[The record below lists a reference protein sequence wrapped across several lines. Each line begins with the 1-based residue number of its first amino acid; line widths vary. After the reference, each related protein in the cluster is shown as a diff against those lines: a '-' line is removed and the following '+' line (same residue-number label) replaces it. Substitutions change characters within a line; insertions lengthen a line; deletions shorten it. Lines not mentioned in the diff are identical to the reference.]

1 MIPSQN
7 FGETVKSIIATD
19 SKDFSSLM
27 PRPGWKG
34 CEGLWGG
41 HL

>member
-1 MIPSQN
+1 MIPSKN
-7 FGETVKSIIATD
+7 IGETVNSDKVAKI
-19 SKDFSSLM
+19 KDFSSLM

-34 CEGLWGG
+34 CQGLWGG